1 MTVVV
6 QDPEEPCG
14 DDGTIVVVDDD
25 VVVIPNAGGTDDLGD
40 LRSRAHIAH
49 KLVNHVIQRPGREVD
64 RPRKV
69 GLLVLVRATHVH
81 YPQVVVIQAVGE
93 PVGFDEQ
100 VKIFVDFIDPGLP
113 DRLGPDTMGKITR
126 IYADSFLEYPPPA
139 HVDALPALQ
148 GIKEMGLRIGLISNT
163 GMTPGATFRT
173 YLENQGML
181 GYFDVLTFSDEVKL
195 SKPGNEIFMMTLRS
209 LGAAPAETVHVGDHI
224 QNDVLGAKRC
234 GLKTVWIT
242 GFSEREDPDDPETEP
257 DVTVDGLG
265 AVAPAIAK
273 LAGRS

>member
-1 MTVVV
+1 MSGITTV
-6 QDPEEPCG
+6 
-14 DDGTIVVVDDD
+14 TF
-25 VVVIPNAGGTDDLGD
+25 DLWQTLLLD
-40 LRSRAHIAH
+40 
-49 KLVNHVIQRPGREVD
+49 NREL
-64 RPRKV
+64 
-69 GLLVLVRATHVH
+69 GLVRAQYRLDGAQQSLTAAGQSFTMEQIWEAYRACYQRCRKIREGHLD
-81 YPQVVVIQAVGE
+81 
-93 PVGFDEQ
+93 VGFDEQ
-100 VKIFVDFIDPGLP
+100 VKIFVDFIDTGLP
-113 DRLGPDTMGKITR
+113 DRLGPDTMEKITR